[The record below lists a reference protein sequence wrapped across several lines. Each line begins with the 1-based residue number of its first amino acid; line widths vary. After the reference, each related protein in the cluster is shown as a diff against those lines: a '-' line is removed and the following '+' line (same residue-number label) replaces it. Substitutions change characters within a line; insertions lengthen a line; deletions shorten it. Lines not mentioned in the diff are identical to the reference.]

1 MEKYEI
7 EKLRDLPIE
16 EVASQL
22 GLQVARHKSLCPFH
36 SDHHASLSFNTRKNL
51 CRCFVCMDESLD
63 SIGLVMKSLHVDF
76 PKACF
81 WLADRNG
88 ILLEKVRGR
97 NWRRDCG
104 SASAAPPA
112 AVAPNA
118 APPTLD
124 SAPSLAASPFSS
136 STASAVSSA
145 ASPASAAVPS
155 AASPFSSS
163 ADSAASTA
171 CASSPASPV
180 ASASSASSPAAPH
193 SFDAARYARFF
204 EHPWLNE
211 AACRFLFDERKI
223 DGRVARWCRLSSWTD
238 RKGVNWL
245 QIPYF
250 DREGH
255 LVGIQNRNLDFHRK
269 SRPTDSMD
277 SEKTGESSCPTDF
290 TDDTD
295 FMDSKKAGK
304 SSRPTDSTDDTDF
317 MDSKKAGKG
326 SCPTDFTN
334 GTDSK
339 DDTDSKA
346 GTDFEEAPRFR
357 FPYGSQCGIY
367 NLQVL
372 NLLTPGER
380 LFITEGCS
388 DCWAMLSAGHKA
400 IAIPSATL
408 LKPEDR
414 DVLAYIS
421 ETFGVEWH
429 MFPDRDA
436 PGERLFLQLKEI
448 LPSLIHH
455 QLPPG
460 CKDFGEAYLKGFNP
474 AEEINR
480 L

>member
-81 WLADRNG
+81 WLADKNG

-97 NWRRDCG
+97 NWRRDC
-104 SASAAPPA
+104 
-112 AVAPNA
+112 
-118 APPTLD
+118 
-124 SAPSLAASPFSS
+124 SS
-136 STASAVSSA
+136 SPAASAVS
-145 ASPASAAVPS
+145 PAS
-155 AASPFSSS
+155 
-163 ADSAASTA
+163 SAASTVSA
-171 CASSPASPV
+171 AS
-180 ASASSASSPAAPH
+180 AAPH

-250 DREGH
+250 DREGR

-277 SEKTGESSCPTDF
+277 SEKTGKSSCPTDF

-295 FMDSKKAGK
+295 SEDSKVSIGSKA
-304 SSRPTDSTDDTDF
+304 
-317 MDSKKAGKG
+317 
-326 SCPTDFTN
+326 
-334 GTDSK
+334 
-339 DDTDSKA
+339 DTDS
-346 GTDFEEAPRFR
+346 EEAPRFR

-414 DVLAYIS
+414 DVLAYIG

-455 QLPPG
+455 QLPLG
-460 CKDFGEAYLKGFNP
+460 CKDFGEAYLKGFNL